1 MGREAILGLIPHGD
15 GMCLLDEI
23 TFWDAERIV
32 CRTTTHRDP
41 NNPLH
46 DGTGLP
52 SFCGLEYGLQAMAA
66 HGALLARSQGRS
78 APPGWLASVRD
89 ARFLAPRLDTF
100 DDALEVEARAGG
112 SGAGFGAGGDS
123 TGRSVFIGRGYVYG
137 ITISCGGAI
146 IASARIIVAAMA

>member
-1 MGREAILGLIPHGD
+1 MGREAILGLIPHGE

-32 CRTTTHRDP
+32 CRTATHRDP

-52 SFCGLEYGLQAMAA
+52 AFCALEYGAQAMAA

-78 APPGWLASVRD
+78 VPPGWLASVRE

-100 DDALEVEARAGG
+100 EDALEVEARAVSSVGG
-112 SGAGFGAGGDS
+112 FGAGFGGG
-123 TGRSVFIGRGYVYG
+123 SVVGGSAYG
-137 ITISCGGAI
+137 ITISCGDAV
-146 IASARIIVAAMA
+146 IASARLIVAAVA